1 MDLTNRQT
9 NIVNIITAQ
18 EVASL
23 STIRTLLPEPISIP
37 TLDREITNWFITR
50 YFIKLEGEEP
60 KPMPYL
66 PITINIL
73 VLIIKTTA
81 LALASLVHF

>member
-1 MDLTNRQT
+1 MYALLYPSEFLNLWMDLTNRQT

-37 TLDREITNWFITR
+37 TLDREIN
-50 YFIKLEGEEP
+50 KLVYY
-60 KPMPYL
+60 K
-66 PITINIL
+66 
-73 VLIIKTTA
+73 VLYQIGRGRTKAYA
-81 LALASLVHF
+81 LSPNYN

>member
-9 NIVNIITAQ
+9 NIVNIITDQ

-37 TLDREITNWFITR
+37 TLDREIN
-50 YFIKLEGEEP
+50 KLVYY
-60 KPMPYL
+60 K
-66 PITINIL
+66 
-73 VLIIKTTA
+73 VLYQIGRGRTKAYA
-81 LALASLVHF
+81 LSPTYN

>member
-37 TLDREITNWFITR
+37 TLDREIN
-50 YFIKLEGEEP
+50 KLVYY
-60 KPMPYL
+60 K
-66 PITINIL
+66 
-73 VLIIKTTA
+73 VLYQIGRGRTKAYA
-81 LALASLVHF
+81 LSPNYN